1 MTTLTKQLPQVQT
14 DRNTIKPNTMVKP
27 FRSDAANK
35 AGIIK
40 SFSPKELA
48 PRLGTSEQMVRIFL
62 RKYYPEIHVKN
73 KSWNI
78 SLELAKQI
86 ETDYKNHIKARE
98 AEKRQRVQKEL
109 NGALK

>member
-1 MTTLTKQLPQVQT
+1 L
-14 DRNTIKPNTMVKP
+14 
-27 FRSDAANK
+27 
-35 AGIIK
+35 
-40 SFSPKELA
+40 
-48 PRLGTSEQMVRIFL
+48 
-62 RKYYPEIHVKN
+62 KN